1 MYLTPT
7 TVEPLFSDFSP
18 TTYND
23 WLNQLKKDL
32 KTDNVANSLYTTI
45 EGITIPTYFSP
56 NSFDSY
62 PDPVQFKM
70 PHHPEFAYANYWETC
85 VAIDTNDLV
94 KTNKQALLS
103 LNQGASSI
111 RFTGHEISNQEELN
125 LVLRNIQID
134 IIQLHFD
141 CGEASPTILYMLLD
155 EMRKRNLEPNKLSG
169 SISYDPLTDY
179 AFKGSFDYN
188 LTESIYLLK
197 ALLLSS
203 EEFLNFKTL
212 TVNAANWHNAGAT
225 AVQELA
231 LTLSVFAEYFEQ
243 LKNGVKPETI
253 AQNIHL
259 RMASGG
265 NYLLNIAKFRSIRLL
280 WSMFLQAYK
289 LDATQFPLYIS
300 AETALSN
307 KTLFDPYNNLLR
319 NTTESMAAAIAGVD
333 EILVYPHNH
342 IFAPADA
349 DAQRLAL
356 NIQHLLQNEGHF
368 DKVAGI
374 ANGSYY
380 IENLTQTLVEQAW
393 QQFNAWENKGG
404 YIKCLQQNEIQPEI
418 EKARQAT
425 ETAIRKRKKIIVGV
439 NQFSDPQ
446 PTIFE
451 ALPIQIAPLQKSA
464 EINIVEPFRETML
477 IEQLRKLSHQ
487 QEKKHSVFLLRFGNP
502 AKQNARTAFTTE
514 LMQTLG
520 YCVLQGNPEQHIWE
534 QTQSENAQNA
544 SIWILCAADE
554 DYLDAVSDLHQNAW
568 PDKPVIIAGKP
579 TTETEL
585 LKLGVDAFIFAG
597 CDILEIG
604 AKLANFLGFLKTANQ
619 QHD

>member
-1 MYLTPT
+1 M
-7 TVEPLFSDFSP
+7 EPLFAEFSN
-18 TTYND
+18 TSYND

-32 KTDNVANSLYTTI
+32 KSDNVANSLFSTS

-56 NSFDSY
+56 NSFDSF

-70 PHHPEFAYANYWETC
+70 QHHPEFAFSNYWETC
-85 VAIDTNDLV
+85 VAINTDDLV

-155 EMRKRNLEPNKLSG
+155 EVRKRNLDLHKLSG
-169 SISYDPLTDY
+169 SISYDPFTDY

-188 LTESIYLLK
+188 QSESIALIK
-197 ALLLSS
+197 TLLLSS
-203 EEFLNFKTL
+203 TDFPNFRTL
-212 TVNAANWHNAGAT
+212 TVNAAQWHNAGAT
-225 AVQELA
+225 TVQELA
-231 LTLSVFAEYFEQ
+231 LTLSVFAEYFEH
-243 LKNGVKPETI
+243 LKKGVSPQVI

-280 WSMFLQAYK
+280 WSMFLQAYN
-289 LDATQFPLYIS
+289 LNAQDYPLYIS
-300 AETALSN
+300 AETALCN

-319 NTTESMAAAIAGVD
+319 NTTESMAAVIAGVD
-333 EILVYPHNH
+333 ELLVYPHNF

-380 IENLTQTLVEQAW
+380 IENLTHTFVEQAW
-393 QQFNAWENKGG
+393 QQFLVWENKGG
-404 YIKCLQQNEIQPEI
+404 YIKCLQNNDIQPEI
-418 EKARQAT
+418 AKARQET
-425 ETAIRKRKKIIVGV
+425 EKAIRKRKKIIVGV

-446 PTIFE
+446 PNIFE
-451 ALPIQIAPLQKSA
+451 VSPQQVDPLQKPA
-464 EINIVEPFRETML
+464 EIKIVEPFREAML
-477 IEQLRKLSHQ
+477 IEQVRKLTHQ
-487 QEKKHSVFLLRFGNP
+487 QEKNHSVFLLRFGNP
-502 AKQNARTAFTTE
+502 AKQLARSAFATE

-520 YCVLQGNPEQHIWE
+520 YTVHLGNPENHIW
-534 QTQSENAQNA
+534 QQSQHENAQNA
-544 SIWILCAADE
+544 STWILCAADE
-554 DYLDAVSDLHQNAW
+554 DYLNAVSDLHQNAW

-579 TTETEL
+579 ATETEL
-585 LKLGVDAFIFAG
+585 LQLGVDAFIFAG

-604 AKLANFLGFLKTANQ
+604 AKLANLLGFLKITNPEL
-619 QHD
+619 HD